1 MGDVANGEAQEYGK
15 PLDGVRVLA
24 LEQMAAMPF
33 ATQVLARLG
42 ADVVKVEHPVHG
54 ESGRA
59 ASPSITDPEGRT
71 VGATFLRSNLGKRSV
86 GIDLRSD
93 AGRELVLRLVPH
105 FDVFAENFKA
115 GTIDRL
121 GLGYDVVS
129 ERHPGCVYVSA
140 SGFGADASEYGE
152 WPAYA
157 SIVEAMSGI
166 YDFMRRPDERPRP
179 NPVGALGDI
188 STALFA
194 VIGVLAALRH
204 RDATGLGQRIDLA
217 MYDATVAMT
226 DIVSNFYSLGWDRQ
240 PSPVP
245 YLITSF
251 KARDG
256 WFVMQM
262 VREHQFVALA
272 DLLGHP
278 EWKSDPRFA
287 TRTGWDVHLDEVIRP
302 AVEAWA
308 ADKTKREAAARLSAA
323 GLAVGPVHEAA
334 EVVAD
339 PHLAARNMLVE
350 MERPDGSGPPV
361 LIPGNPIKMSRV
373 AEGPETRVPWVGE
386 HTADS
391 APRRAR
397 VHRRGARGAAR
408 RRRDQLRL
416 AGAVSERRR
425 GQPSSHALSSSSHAL
440 LRASN
445 CSFQCSAA
453 SRDG

>member
-1 MGDVANGEAQEYGK
+1 MRSGSIPDLRRRKEHSLRVGDVANGGARQYGK

-33 ATQVLARLG
+33 ATQLLARLG

-59 ASPSITDPEGRT
+59 AAPSITDPGGRA

-86 GIDLRSD
+86 GIDVRTE
-93 AGRELVLRLVPH
+93 AGRDLVLRLAPR

-115 GTIDRL
+115 GTLDRL
-121 GLGYDVVS
+121 GLGYEVIS
-129 ERHPGCVYVSA
+129 AIHPGAIYVSV

-204 RDATGLGQRIDLA
+204 RDATGLGQRIDMA

-226 DIVSNFYSLGWDRQ
+226 DIVPNFASLGWDRQ
-240 PSPVP
+240 PSPAP
-245 YLITSF
+245 YLITAF
-251 KARDG
+251 KAKDG

-262 VREHQFVALA
+262 VREHQFAALA
-272 DLLGHP
+272 DLLGRP
-278 EWKSDPRFA
+278 EWKADTRFA
-287 TRTGWDVHLDEVIRP
+287 QRSGWDIHLESVIRP

-308 ADKTKREAAARLSAA
+308 GDKTKREAAAALSEA

-339 PHLAARNMLVE
+339 AHLHARHMLVE
-350 MERPDGSGPPV
+350 MTRPDGSGPPV
-361 LIPGNPIKMSRV
+361 LIPGNPVKMSRV

-386 HTADS
+386 HTAE
-391 APRRAR
+391 
-397 VHRRGARGAAR
+397 V
-408 RRRDQLRL
+408 
-416 AGAVSERRR
+416 
-425 GQPSSHALSSSSHAL
+425 
-440 LRASN
+440 LRAELG
-445 CSFQCSAA
+445 CSDDELV
-453 SRDG
+453 RLRGDGVIT

>member
-1 MGDVANGEAQEYGK
+1 VRLGEVANADAQRYGK

-33 ATQVLARLG
+33 ATQLLARLG

-59 ASPSITDPEGRT
+59 AAPAITDPDGRG

-86 GIDLRSD
+86 GIDIRSE
-93 AGRELVLRLVPH
+93 AGRELVLRLAPR

-115 GTIDRL
+115 GTLDRL
-121 GLGYDVVS
+121 GLGYDAISAV
-129 ERHPGCVYVSA
+129 HPGAVYVSV

-188 STALFA
+188 STALFS

-204 RDATGLGQRIDLA
+204 RDATGLGQRIDVA

-226 DIVSNFYSLGWDRQ
+226 DIVPNFYSLGWERQ
-240 PSPVP
+240 PSPAP
-245 YLITSF
+245 YLIASF
-251 KARDG
+251 KAEDG

-262 VREHQFVALA
+262 VREHQFAALA
-272 DLLGHP
+272 DLLGRP
-278 EWKSDPRFA
+278 EWKTDARFA
-287 TRTGWDVHLDEVIRP
+287 ERTGWDVHLDGVIRP
-302 AVEAWA
+302 AIESWA
-308 ADKTKREAAARLSAA
+308 AGMTKREAAAALSEA

-339 PHLAARNMLVE
+339 RHLRERAMLVE
-350 MERPDGSGPPV
+350 MDRPEGAGPPV
-361 LIPGNPIKMSRV
+361 LVPGNPVKMSRV
-373 AEGPETRVPWVGE
+373 AEGPERRVPWVGE
-386 HTADS
+386 HTAEVL
-391 APRRAR
+391 RAEL
-397 VHRRGARGAAR
+397 GCDDAELAA
-408 RRRDQLRL
+408 
-416 AGAVSERRR
+416 
-425 GQPSSHALSSSSHAL
+425 
-440 LRASN
+440 LRASGVI
-445 CSFQCSAA
+445 A
-453 SRDG
+453 

>member
-1 MGDVANGEAQEYGK
+1 MRLGDVANAEAQQYGK

-33 ATQVLARLG
+33 ATQLLARLG

-59 ASPSITDPEGRT
+59 ASPAITDPEGRV
-71 VGATFLRSNLGKRSV
+71 VGATFLRSNLGKRSIGV
-86 GIDLRSD
+86 DIRTE
-93 AGRELVLRLVPH
+93 AGRDLILRLVPR

-121 GLGYDVVS
+121 GLGYDAVS
-129 ERHPGCVYVSA
+129 AVHSGAIYVSV

-188 STALFA
+188 STALFS

-204 RDATGLGQRIDLA
+204 RDTTGMGQRIDVA
-217 MYDATVAMT
+217 MYDSTVAMT
-226 DIVSNFYSLGWDRQ
+226 DIVPNFYSLGWERQ
-240 PSPVP
+240 ASPAP
-245 YLITSF
+245 YLIASF
-251 KARDG
+251 KAKDG

-262 VREHQFVALA
+262 VREHQFAALA
-272 DLLGHP
+272 ELLGRP
-278 EWKSDPRFA
+278 EWKTDPRFA
-287 TRTGWDVHLDEVIRP
+287 ERTGWDVHLDDVIRP
-302 AVEAWA
+302 AIESWA
-308 ADKTKREAAARLSAA
+308 AGMTKRDAAAALSTA

-339 PHLAARNMLVE
+339 PHLRARSMLVE

-361 LIPGNPIKMSRV
+361 LVPGNPVKMSRV
-373 AEGPETRVPWVGE
+373 AEGPEQRVPWVGE
-386 HTADS
+386 HTAE
-391 APRRAR
+391 
-397 VHRRGARGAAR
+397 V
-408 RRRDQLRL
+408 
-416 AGAVSERRR
+416 
-425 GQPSSHALSSSSHAL
+425 
-440 LRASN
+440 LRAELG
-445 CSFQCSAA
+445 CDDAA
-453 SRDG
+453 LAELRAAGVIA

>member
-1 MGDVANGEAQEYGK
+1 MRLGDVANAEAQQYGK

-33 ATQVLARLG
+33 ATQLLARLG

-59 ASPSITDPEGRT
+59 ASPAITDPEGRV
-71 VGATFLRSNLGKRSV
+71 VGATFLRSNLGKRSIGV
-86 GIDLRSD
+86 DIRTE
-93 AGRELVLRLVPH
+93 AGRDLILRLVPR

-121 GLGYDVVS
+121 GLGYDAVS
-129 ERHPGCVYVSA
+129 AVHSGAIYVSV

-188 STALFA
+188 STALFS

-204 RDATGLGQRIDLA
+204 RDATGMGQRIDVA
-217 MYDATVAMT
+217 MYDSTVAMT
-226 DIVSNFYSLGWDRQ
+226 DIVPNFYSLGWERQ
-240 PSPVP
+240 ASPAP
-245 YLITSF
+245 YLIASF
-251 KARDG
+251 KAKDG

-262 VREHQFVALA
+262 VREHQFAALA
-272 DLLGHP
+272 ELLGRP
-278 EWKSDPRFA
+278 EWKTDPRFA
-287 TRTGWDVHLDEVIRP
+287 ERTGWDVHLDDVIRP
-302 AVEAWA
+302 AIESWA
-308 ADKTKREAAARLSAA
+308 AGMTKRDAAAALSTA

-339 PHLAARNMLVE
+339 PHLRARSMLVE

-361 LIPGNPIKMSRV
+361 LVPGNPVKMSRV
-373 AEGPETRVPWVGE
+373 AEGPEQRVPWVGE
-386 HTADS
+386 HTAE
-391 APRRAR
+391 
-397 VHRRGARGAAR
+397 V
-408 RRRDQLRL
+408 
-416 AGAVSERRR
+416 
-425 GQPSSHALSSSSHAL
+425 
-440 LRASN
+440 LRAELG
-445 CSFQCSAA
+445 CDDAA
-453 SRDG
+453 LAELRAAGVIA

>member
-1 MGDVANGEAQEYGK
+1 VRIGEVANEDAVGYGK
-15 PLDGVRVLA
+15 PLDGIRVLA

-33 ATQVLARLG
+33 ATQLLARLG

-59 ASPSITDPEGRT
+59 AAPSIRDPEGRA

-86 GIDLRSD
+86 GIDLRTE
-93 AGRELVLRLVPH
+93 AGRDLVLRLAPR

-129 ERHPGCVYVSA
+129 ARHPGCVYVSV

-204 RDATGLGQRIDLA
+204 RDATGLGQRIDMA

-226 DIVSNFYSLGWDRQ
+226 DIVANFASLGWERQ
-240 PSPVP
+240 PSPAP
-245 YLITSF
+245 YLIASF
-251 KARDG
+251 RAADG

-262 VREHQFVALA
+262 VREHQFAALA
-272 DLLGHP
+272 DLLGRP
-278 EWKSDPRFA
+278 EWKTDARYA
-287 TRTGWDVHLDEVIRP
+287 ARTGWDVHLESDIRP

-308 ADKTKREAAARLSAA
+308 ARMTKREAAAALSAA

-361 LIPGNPIKMSRV
+361 LVPGNPIKMSRV

-386 HTADS
+386 HTREVLQVELGCDDAEL
-391 APRRAR
+391 ARLRA
-397 VHRRGARGAAR
+397 
-408 RRRDQLRL
+408 
-416 AGAVSERRR
+416 AGAI
-425 GQPSSHALSSSSHAL
+425 A
-440 LRASN
+440 
-445 CSFQCSAA
+445 
-453 SRDG
+453 

>member
-1 MGDVANGEAQEYGK
+1 LRVGEVANGEARQYGK

-59 ASPSITDPEGRT
+59 ASPSISDPEGRT

-86 GIDLRSD
+86 GIDLRRD
-93 AGRELVLRLVPH
+93 AGRDLVLRLVPH

-226 DIVSNFYSLGWDRQ
+226 DIVPNFYSLGWDRQ

-251 KARDG
+251 RASDG

-272 DLLGHP
+272 DLLGRH
-278 EWKSDPRFA
+278 EWKTDPRFA
-287 TRTGWDVHLDEVIRP
+287 ERTGWDVHLDDVIRP
-302 AVEAWA
+302 AVETWA
-308 ADKTKREAAARLSAA
+308 ADKTKREAAAQLSAA

-386 HTADS
+386 HTAEVLHAELGCTD
-391 APRRAR
+391 AE
-397 VHRRGARGAAR
+397 
-408 RRRDQLRL
+408 L
-416 AGAVSERRR
+416 AE
-425 GQPSSHALSSSSHAL
+425 
-440 LRASN
+440 LRANGVIS
-445 CSFQCSAA
+445 
-453 SRDG
+453 